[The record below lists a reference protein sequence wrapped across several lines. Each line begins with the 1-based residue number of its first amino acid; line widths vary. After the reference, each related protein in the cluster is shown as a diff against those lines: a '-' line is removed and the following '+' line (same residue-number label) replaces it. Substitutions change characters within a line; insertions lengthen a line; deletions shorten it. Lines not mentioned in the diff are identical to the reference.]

1 MYINLL
7 WFVAGMFTG
16 VVGLSIIGYIAYEKE
31 ERRKNKKSISL
42 NADEIYNLIELS
54 RKNQFQDIPTNKEI
68 VQQMFNSEE
77 IRFGD

>member
-16 VVGLSIIGYIAYEKE
+16 VVGLSIIGYITYEKE
-31 ERRKNKKSISL
+31 EKNKKSISL
-42 NADEIYNLIELS
+42 NADEIYDLIELS

>member
-7 WFVAGMFTG
+7 WFVAGVFTG
-16 VVGLSIIGYIAYEKE
+16 VVGLSIIGYITYEKE
-31 ERRKNKKSISL
+31 EKNKKSISL
-42 NADEIYNLIELS
+42 NADEIYDLIELS